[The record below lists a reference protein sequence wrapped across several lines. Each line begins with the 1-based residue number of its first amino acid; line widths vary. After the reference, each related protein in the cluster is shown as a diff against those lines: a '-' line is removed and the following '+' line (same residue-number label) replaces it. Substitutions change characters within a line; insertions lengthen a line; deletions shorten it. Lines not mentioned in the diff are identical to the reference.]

1 MEPLQNEK
9 EYLINDKIYENNVHE
24 LIDKRDKDL
33 QDIKENIIALGEI
46 QNTIQESLVK
56 QDNNL
61 EIINNNIDNTLVEVK
76 NTNENLYEIVESS
89 KEPIKYMV
97 VGTLIGAVV
106 GLPLGIITGVSLIS
120 LPTAA
125 IGGILGLKSQK

>member
-1 MEPLQNEK
+1 MEPLQNEN
-9 EYLINDKIYENNVHE
+9 LINDKKYENKVYE

-61 EIINNNIDNTLVEVK
+61 EIINNNIENTLVEVK
-76 NTNENLYEIVESS
+76 NTNENLYEIVELS
-89 KEPIKYMV
+89 KQPIKYMV
-97 VGTLIGAVV
+97 AGTFIGGMVGF
-106 GLPLGIITGVSLIS
+106 PLGIITGVSLLSI
-120 LPTAA
+120 PTAA
-125 IGGILGLKSQK
+125 IGGFLGFKSQK